1 MSEQMRGK
9 PLAIQE
15 ESRAAGRHQSLSSV
29 VYNEMRALI
38 MQGKWTP
45 SSRLPSEAELCKQF
59 NVSRP
64 VVRQALAALRDD
76 GLVLSRQGSGSFVQ
90 PGVVPTASE
99 PQVQFPPLT
108 SVADLESFLN
118 FREGIEGEAAA
129 IAARRHTE
137 PQLQTLR
144 EVAAHLGASSSLA
157 EGDYEFHRAVAAA
170 SGNPFY
176 LNSLESLRSHIMF
189 GLGITWTFGA
199 GQGDFQQTVQTHHG
213 ALVEAIA
220 ARDAGAARDAM
231 RRHLQ
236 WERAKLMTG
245 QFPEDGL

>member
-1 MSEQMRGK
+1 L
-9 PLAIQE
+9 PIQE
-15 ESRAAGRHQSLSSV
+15 ETRAAGAHQGLSGV
-29 VYNEMRALI
+29 VYGEMRALI

-76 GLVLSRQGSGSFVQ
+76 GLVSSRQGSGSFIQ
-90 PGVVPTASE
+90 PGVVPAVSE

-108 SVADLESFLN
+108 SVADLDSFLN

-137 PQLQTLR
+137 QQLATLR
-144 EVAAHLGASSSLA
+144 EVAARLGRGGSLP
-157 EGDYEFHRAVAAA
+157 EGDYDFHRAVAAA

-199 GQGDFQQTVQTHHG
+199 GQGDFLGSVQEHH
-213 ALVEAIA
+213 AAIVEAIA
-220 ARDAGAARDAM
+220 ARDADAAREAM

-236 WERAKLMTG
+236 WARAKLMTG
-245 QFPEDGL
+245 QVGEEGL